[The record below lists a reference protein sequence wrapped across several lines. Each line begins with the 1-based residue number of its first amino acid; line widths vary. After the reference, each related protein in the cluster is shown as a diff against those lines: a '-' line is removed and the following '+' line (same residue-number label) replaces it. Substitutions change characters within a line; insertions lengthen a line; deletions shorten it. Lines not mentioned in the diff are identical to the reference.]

1 MNYAKELK
9 QHREMNGLTQA
20 DVARATGLNQ
30 SSISRWEE
38 GKRSPSI
45 EYCIIL
51 ADFYGISLDE
61 LVGHEVKKNY

>member
-20 DVARATGLNQ
+20 EVAQATGLNQ

-51 ADFYGISLDE
+51 ADFYGISIDD
-61 LVGHEVKKNY
+61 LVGHEIKKNY